1 MKCLCC
7 GREIERVAI
16 TFDAYFEESGTSKT
30 IALCSECIQNFEST
44 VKRAT
49 LNPEA
54 EEQLKRL
61 SENINDAME
70 MYTELFNCYVEHL
83 EGIYVD
89 YAGNKKDSLDT
100 FKFDMKTLKLILK
113 TYIDALT
120 EEDEAEQDGSHSEIL
135 SHFTK
140 IMCLI
145 YHKIDEQYGEGYMYT
160 LDEIGKATKK
170 RFEKQMNVIRSQ
182 FADIY
187 KDYVDKLKEEEDK
200 EADEQEELDSQIE
213 IADTTPIDIKK
224 KLDMY
229 VVGQEK
235 AKKVISVGIYNH
247 YKRILNNK
255 TDIQKSNIM
264 LLGSTGV
271 GKTELARSAAKILD
285 VPFAIADATTLT
297 EAGYVGDDVENILLK
312 LLQNC
317 DYNVK
322 KAEKGIIYIDEIDK
336 IARSSEGSSTRD
348 VSGEGVQQALLK
360 IVEGTV
366 VDVPVKGDKR
376 YPQTRKTVK
385 VNTSNILFICG
396 GAFEGLTMKEKS
408 TKGVLGFNS
417 TPVSTPEADKPS
429 DKVDVKDLVKQG
441 MIPELVGRFPIRVV
455 LNDLSVDDLKL
466 ILTEPKNSITK
477 QYRDLLEIDDVQ
489 LEFSNEALEY
499 IAKKAFENKTGARGL
514 KSIIEDSM
522 LDLMYTIP
530 SDKET
535 HYIEVKVSDD
545 ELYFDKASDRG

>member
-44 VKRAT
+44 VKRAS
-49 LNPEA
+49 LSPEA
-54 EEQLKRL
+54 EEQLNRL
-61 SENINDAME
+61 NENIHDTME

-83 EGIYVD
+83 EGVYID
-89 YAGNKKDSLDT
+89 HAGNDKDSLDN
-100 FKFDMKTLKLILK
+100 FRFDMKTLRVILN
-113 TYIDALT
+113 TYIEALVK
-120 EEDEAEQDGSHSEIL
+120 EDETDNDNSHSEIL
-135 SHFTK
+135 AHFTK
-140 IMCLI
+140 MMNLV
-145 YHKIDEQYGEGYMYT
+145 YRKIDESFGAGYKYT
-160 LDEIGKATKK
+160 LDEIGQATKK
-170 RFEKQMNVIRSQ
+170 RFEEQMHIIHSQ
-182 FADIY
+182 FTSIY
-187 KDYVDKLKEEEDK
+187 RDYVEKLQIEEEK
-200 EADEQEELDSQIE
+200 EAEKQEELDSQIE

-336 IARSSEGSSTRD
+336 IARCSEGNSTRD

-376 YPQTRKTVK
+376 FPQTRKTVK
-385 VNTSNILFICG
+385 VDTSNILFICG
-396 GAFEGLTMKEKS
+396 GAFEGLTMQEKS

-417 TPVSTPEADKPS
+417 QSEVVPEADKTTG
-429 DKVDVKDLVKQG
+429 KVEVKDLVKQG
-441 MIPELVGRFPIRVV
+441 MIPELVGRFPIRVT

-466 ILTEPKNSITK
+466 ILTEPKNSVTK
-477 QYRDLLEIDDVQ
+477 QYHDLLELDDVQ
-489 LEFSNEALEY
+489 LKFSNEALEY
-499 IAKKAFENKTGARGL
+499 IAKKAFDNKTGARGL

-530 SDKET
+530 SDKKT

-545 ELYFDKASDRG
+545 ELYFDKTSDRG

>member
-54 EEQLKRL
+54 EEQLNRL
-61 SENINDAME
+61 SETINDTME

-89 YAGNKKDSLDT
+89 NAGNEKDDLDT
-100 FKFDMKTLKLILK
+100 FKFDMKTLKVILK

-120 EEDEAEQDGSHSEIL
+120 KEDEAEQDGSHSEIL

-145 YHKIDEQYGEGYMYT
+145 YYKIDEQYGEGYMYT
-160 LDEIGKATKK
+160 LDEIGKETKK
-170 RFEKQMNVIRSQ
+170 RFGKQMNVIRSQ

-187 KDYVDKLKEEEDK
+187 KDYVDKLREEEDK
-200 EADEQEELDSQIE
+200 EAEKQEELESQIE

-366 VDVPVKGDKR
+366 VDVPVSGDKR

-396 GAFEGLTMKEKS
+396 GAFEGLTMQEKS
-408 TKGVLGFNS
+408 KKGVLGFNS
-417 TPVSTPEADKPS
+417 TSVSTPETDKPS

-477 QYRDLLEIDDVQ
+477 QYHDLLEIDDVQ

-545 ELYFDKASDRG
+545 ELYFDKASDRR